1 MRLSTALLLPI
12 LLFFCLNAGADDSFQ
27 GDKGGYSS
35 AEIESQ
41 TFSLEGNNDI
51 DREILVGKVLSAVG
65 DDRGSRVRIAWSK
78 REAKDEADA
87 VRQAL
92 IVSGVAP
99 YTVTI
104 TQAQGGFGLNERSN
118 LTVTVERVRLREHSC
133 RYNAQ
138 NYRYRE
144 NDDIGC
150 ALNNSLRKSLINP
163 MEFIF

>member
-1 MRLSTALLLPI
+1 MRFSTVLLLPV
-12 LLFFCLNAGADDSFQ
+12 LLFFCSNAGA
-27 GDKGGYSS
+27 GDAYQRDKSSYSS
-35 AEIESQ
+35 AEIETQ
-41 TFSLEGNNDI
+41 TFSLEGNNSI

-92 IVSGVAP
+92 IVSGVVP

-104 TQAQGGFGLNERSN
+104 IQAQGGFSLNERAN
-118 LTVTVERVRLREHSC
+118 LTVTVERVRLRERSC

-144 NDDIGC
+144 HDDLGC

>member
-1 MRLSTALLLPI
+1 MKFSTALLLPI
-12 LLFFCLNAGADDSFQ
+12 LLFLCSSAGANDAYQ
-27 GDKGGYSS
+27 RDKNSYSS
-35 AEIESQ
+35 AEIETQ
-41 TFSLEGNNDI
+41 TFSLEGNNSI
-51 DREILVGKVLSAVG
+51 DREILVGKVLGAVR

-104 TQAQGGFGLNERSN
+104 LQEKGGFSLSERAS
-118 LTVTVERVRLREHSC
+118 LTVTVERVRLRERNC

-138 NYRYRE
+138 NYRYRD
-144 NDDIGC
+144 NDSLGC
-150 ALNNSLRKSLINP
+150 ALNNSLRKSLVNP